1 MISESV
7 NAILEVE
14 MPILH
19 GEENVIRKLVSESIR
34 KTIKEEI
41 DTGQVPS
48 ASEKRSTSPSAPEI
62 RKKIRAL
69 RNKISDYEEE
79 GKDISELQKQIV
91 KLKKE
96 AGFCEST
103 NRIQTI
109 VSETIKKVLKEAFM
123 DNLKTNVAY
132 VKNKVKD
139 NLPPLGP
146 NTTDSVI
153 DDCKQHIKWMEEHL
167 QNKQK
172 CGSKFLFH
180 YRVSMEAAKE
190 YGYVKYYKKMK
201 QLYDQMVE
209 EGLYNNEHDI
219 NVPSFKEI
227 YNDLDNRI
235 KSRGGFHG

>member
-1 MISESV
+1 MD
-7 NAILEVE
+7 
-14 MPILH
+14 
-19 GEENVIRKLVSESIR
+19 ENVIRKVVSESIR
-34 KTIKEEI
+34 NILKEEI
-41 DTGQVPS
+41 DTGQVSS
-48 ASEKRSTSPSAPEI
+48 ASEKRSTSPSVPEI

-79 GKDISELQKQIV
+79 GKDISELQKQIT

-109 VSETIKKVLKEAFM
+109 VSESIKSVLKESFM
-123 DNLKTNVAY
+123 DDLKTNVAY

-139 NLPPLGP
+139 NLPPLGS

-153 DDCKQHIKWMEEHL
+153 DSCKQHIERMKENL

-172 CGSKFLFH
+172 CGSRFLFH

-201 QLYDQMVE
+201 ELYDQMVE
-209 EGLYNNEHDI
+209 EGLYYNEYDI
-219 NVPSFKEI
+219 NGPSFKEI
-227 YNDLDNRI
+227 YNDLDNRV
-235 KSRGGFHG
+235 KSRGGHFHG